1 MGLPPP
7 PYSQEQGTQFPPSS
21 MFRKPTFA
29 SACAFLFAS
38 SLLGICRE
46 AVCAPPQIN
55 GVSPLGIRRAYSTE
69 LTFNGANLA
78 GNPRLIAPFG
88 FKVDSPAPKGDASN
102 WKLTLTADA
111 STPVGIYPVR
121 IQTDDG
127 ISNPFLVAIG
137 QLPQIAEKEDNSTFE
152 TAQKIPDFPLVV
164 EGQVAGNDVD
174 FFRFHGKK
182 GQAILVD
189 AQCARIGSGVDPS
202 IRLTAGGAN
211 RSYVA
216 SADDSAGL
224 ATDAR
229 LTAVLP
235 ADGDYVVE
243 LADSRYQGGG
253 RPVYRLVIGA
263 VPEADEVFPLGGRQG
278 ETVGLELRGGMLS
291 GMQIATATVNPLS
304 GTRIMPARI
313 ASAALG
319 SGAGPVAGLDLES
332 LPPLVASHYP
342 EIREPADAGAAPPKA
357 VAPVVLNGRIDPAG
371 ENDRFVIAT
380 TPGGRLRIN
389 VEASELGSALDGVLQ
404 VLGNNG
410 AVIANAD
417 DTNIPQPARAGQ
429 QAQVLVIADPSLDLT
444 IPGGTNEIT
453 LVIRDLENRGG
464 IGFPYRIVV
473 EPLFPDFELV
483 ANESQVSVPRGGT
496 ASIGVTIVRKGFS
509 GPITVTVADPP
520 AGLTVRPGTIAAGQA
535 ICALTL
541 SASTDASF
549 AAAPLKLVGRA
560 QGTEGPLERLA
571 TKGVVY
577 ASQNNVPM
585 CSIEQ
590 FGLVAAP
597 ALALPVTLETPAT
610 PIEVPHGYS
619 ATIPVKVVRTQG
631 ADAAMAITA
640 LPLPAG
646 LAVPKMNIA
655 EKAGEGKV
663 TVTAAVAAPLGTSTL
678 VLQAK
683 AKLGGAERVLDM
695 PAVTL
700 NVVPPA
706 ALELAANQLEIKPG
720 ATVELKGKINRK
732 GSFDAPVTVKIN
744 GLPAG
749 LKADPVTVA
758 GKDFNFVIKVVAEAK
773 APVATADTRIALAFQ
788 VEKKDYSMA
797 PTPLAVKVVAGK

>member
-1 MGLPPP
+1 
-7 PYSQEQGTQFPPSS
+7 

-29 SACAFLFAS
+29 SACAFLFAG

-46 AVCAPPQIN
+46 AVSAPPQIN
-55 GVSPLGIRRAYSTE
+55 GVSPLGIRRGFSGE

-78 GNPRLIAPFG
+78 GNPRLIAPFS
-88 FKVDSPAPKGDASN
+88 FKVDSPPAKGDASN

-127 ISNPFLVAIG
+127 ISNPFLLAIG

-152 TAQKIPDFPLVV
+152 TAQKVPDLPLVV

-182 GQAILVD
+182 GQSILVD

-211 RSYVA
+211 RTYVA

-235 ADGDYVVE
+235 AEGDYVVE
-243 LADSRYQGGG
+243 LADSRYQGAG

-263 VPEADEVFPLGGRQG
+263 VPEADEVFPLGGRRG
-278 ETVGLELRGGMLS
+278 ETVGLELRGGMLD

-313 ASAALG
+313 TIAALG
-319 SGAGPVAGLDLES
+319 SGAGSVAGLDLES
-332 LPPLVASHYP
+332 LPPLVTSLYP
-342 EIREPADAGAAPPKA
+342 EIREPADPGAAPPKA
-357 VAPVVLNGRIDPAG
+357 VAPVVLNGRIDPPG

-380 TPGGRLRIN
+380 APGQRLRIK

-404 VLGNNG
+404 VLGNKG

-429 QAQVLVIADPSLDLT
+429 QAQVLVNADPSLDLT
-444 IPGGTNEIT
+444 VPGGTNEIT

-464 IGFPYRIVV
+464 IGYPYRIVV

-483 ANESQVSVPRGGT
+483 ANESQVSVPRGGA
-496 ASIGVTIVRKGFS
+496 ASIGVTVLRKGFS

-535 ICALTL
+535 GCALTL
-541 SASTDASF
+541 SASADASF
-549 AAAPLKLVGRA
+549 PAAPLKLVGRA
-560 QGTEGPLERLA
+560 QGTEGPFERLA

-585 CSIEQ
+585 CSIDQ

-619 ATIPVKVVRTQG
+619 ATITVKVIRTKG
-631 ADAAMAITA
+631 ADAALAITA

-663 TVTAAVAAPLGTSTL
+663 TVTAAVAASLGTSTL

-683 AKLGGAERVLDM
+683 GKLGGAERVLDL

-732 GSFDAPVTVKIN
+732 GAFDGPVTVKIN

-758 GKDFNFVIKVVAEAK
+758 GKDSNFVIKVVAEAK

-797 PTPLAVKVVAGK
+797 PSPLAVKVVAGK